1 MSIFIVTNN
10 RTFIIYSICEFPQAR
25 NRNVVNVMTDWY
37 VYISFA
43 IHYIMTS
50 LPVNPLMLW
59 PSWLWSNTRLA
70 TRCQGSPDLWPMSL
84 PKLPPGRSRSCSAPA
99 TPATPST
106 PYGGQGETTRHGP
119 GGYTRVVK
127 LQHSA
132 TEHYIQ
138 TPAFLLFYL
147 CTCAR
152 KLLQIYL
159 EIYGKLFIAWLL
171 LRPNICLMAV
181 TIFLSRYSLFW
192 CYIQLLV
199 PLAEKIIKYPLGHLV
214 KTLNTGSWKC
224 HITS

>member
-1 MSIFIVTNN
+1 MWWQIGMSIFHLL
-10 RTFIIYSICEFPQAR
+10 FIILWHHCLLILQSCQHVDSDLTADWPQDAKGHQ
-25 NRNVVNVMTDWY
+25 TCD
-37 VYISFA
+37 
-43 IHYIMTS
+43 
-50 LPVNPLMLW
+50 
-59 PSWLWSNTRLA
+59 
-70 TRCQGSPDLWPMSL
+70 RCLY

-99 TPATPST
+99 TPATP
-106 PYGGQGETTRHGP
+106 YGEQGETTRHGP

-147 CTCAR
+147 CTCTC

-199 PLAEKIIKYPLGHLV
+199 PSAEKIIKYPLGHLV

>member
-37 VYISFA
+37 VNISFA

-50 LPVNPLMLW
+50 LPVNPLMLS

-84 PKLPPGRSRSCSAPA
+84 PKLPPCRGRSCSAPA
-99 TPATPST
+99 TPAT

-224 HITS
+224 HITC

>member
-50 LPVNPLMLW
+50 LPANPPIL
-59 PSWLWSNTRLA
+59 SACWLWSNSRLA

-84 PKLPPGRSRSCSAPA
+84 PKLPPCRGRSCSA
-99 TPATPST
+99 PATPST

-199 PLAEKIIKYPLGHLV
+199 PLAEKIIKYPLDHLV